1 MPVST
6 SSPTKRTSTYSSSP
20 LCSSSSGTFQVVLNA
35 VEFNTEIVMTIGG
48 ELGAKGNIQGASK
61 VLQQILMFHI
71 TKSIV
76 YRCINFLF
84 PVFHEG
90 NKPLSKIADKPV

>member
-1 MPVST
+1 MNNPLVSPIN
-6 SSPTKRTSTYSSSP
+6 S
-20 LCSSSSGTFQVVLNA
+20 
-35 VEFNTEIVMTIGG
+35 
-48 ELGAKGNIQGASK
+48 NIYLQRASK
-61 VLQQILMFHI
+61 VLQQILMIHI

-90 NKPLSKIADKPV
+90 NKPLSKIANQPV